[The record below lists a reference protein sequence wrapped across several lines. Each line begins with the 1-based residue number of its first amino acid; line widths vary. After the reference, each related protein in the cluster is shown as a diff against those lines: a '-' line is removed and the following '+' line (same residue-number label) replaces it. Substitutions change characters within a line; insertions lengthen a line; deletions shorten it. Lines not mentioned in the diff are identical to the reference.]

1 MMPKELK
8 KEELRELIKKAR
20 DLLEFQ
26 QVMADEPVV
35 LILGHEPVLDLG
47 ITLGIQ
53 VALEEFTQKERP
65 DMFRCS
71 ICGGTQTNA
80 LGQCLTC
87 IESGNHHSKSNVH
100 TPDEVRKIYNLPE
113 EENDKLWLKKYDRE
127 NDEVPSGTYKENP
140 DGTWSEAEPLDYVGH
155 LDFEVWNY
163 DKYYAWEA
171 YDGSITIGEG
181 VARTKLGCWW
191 QMFQFRHF
199 WKEAGPHD

>member
-100 TPDEVRKIYNLPE
+100 TPDEV
-113 EENDKLWLKKYDRE
+113 
-127 NDEVPSGTYKENP
+127 PSGTYKENP

-181 VARTKLGCWW
+181 VARTKLGRWW